1 MAELASRQSGVVA
14 AAQLEALGVHRA
26 TRSEWARAGRLHKI
40 YPGVYLVGHRAM
52 TIRGRLLAAVLYCE
66 PGAAISHLTAAA
78 WWGLLRDS
86 EERLRRGAI
95 EVMTPFTRAR
105 QRGLRLHVSRRVQRV
120 THEGIPVTPA
130 ERTLRDIAPHVPEP
144 VLRRALAQAD
154 HDRLV
159 THRRLVRVLGRGRPG
174 SAALRRAIDAHYPEL
189 AHTLSVLEDR
199 FLALCESGDIPRP
212 QVNATVA
219 DLMVDALWPEA
230 RVVVELD
237 GHRTHATPAAI
248 ERDRR
253 RDLTLRAAGY
263 HVLRYTWQQV
273 TNTPDLV
280 VTDLRARLQPAGP
293 NPGPS

>member
-14 AAQLEALGVHRA
+14 AAQLEGLGVHRA
-26 TRSEWARAGRLHKI
+26 TRSEWTRAGRLHKL

-86 EERLRRGAI
+86 DGRLRRGPIHLTASNS
-95 EVMTPFTRAR
+95 RAR
-105 QRGLRLHVSRRVQRV
+105 QPGLHLHISRRVQRV
-120 THEGIPVTPA
+120 THNGLPVTPP

-154 HDRLV
+154 HDHLV
-159 THRRLVRVLGRGRPG
+159 THARLLRVLGRGRPG

-189 AHTLSVLEDR
+189 AQTLSVLEER
-199 FLALCESGDIPRP
+199 FLALCESGGIPRP
-212 QVNATVA
+212 QVNATVEG
-219 DLMVDALWPEA
+219 LMVDAFWPEA
-230 RVVVELD
+230 RLVVELD
-237 GHRTHATPAAI
+237 GHRSHATPAAI

-263 HVLRYTWQQV
+263 RVLRYTRHQV
-273 TNTPDLV
+273 TKTPDPVLA
-280 VTDLRARLQPAGP
+280 DLRSGLALR
-293 NPGPS
+293 